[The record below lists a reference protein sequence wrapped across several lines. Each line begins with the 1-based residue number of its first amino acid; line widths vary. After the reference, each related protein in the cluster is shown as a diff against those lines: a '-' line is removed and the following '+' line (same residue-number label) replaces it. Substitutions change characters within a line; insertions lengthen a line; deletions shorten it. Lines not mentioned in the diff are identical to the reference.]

1 MKKWNVVDFDRC
13 SYCFVSQESVK
24 YLFLYCPFVV
34 TIYNQ
39 IKQWCTNFNV
49 HMPNLE
55 SQSIIYGI
63 LPCPPENELVNLLIM
78 LFKKLV
84 FDRRMNYTCRCVT
97 LSTFIYKLKE
107 INKIEYDI
115 VMKKNKLSKHF
126 TNWI

>member
-1 MKKWNVVDFDRC
+1 
-13 SYCFVSQESVK
+13 
-24 YLFLYCPFVV
+24 
-34 TIYNQ
+34 
-39 IKQWCTNFNV
+39 
-49 HMPNLE
+49 MPNLE

-63 LPCPPENELVNLLIM
+63 LPCPPENELVNLLII

-84 FDRRMNYTCRCVT
+84 FDGRINYRCVT

-107 INKIEYDI
+107 INKIKYDV